1 MDNKQDFWRW
11 MQRLTQGM
19 SVGTFA
25 VTVVLGVGAVAP
37 DPVTLRHRAAMADY
51 QAGHWPE
58 AYQGLAALADAGDPD
73 AARLAGLMVRQ
84 GPLLYGQ
91 RFDASPE
98 RQAAWA
104 RLTGAVR
111 DAVHAAPRHAGRAG
125 AETGARVAQVAQR

>member
-1 MDNKQDFWRW
+1 MDRTHDFWRW
-11 MQRLTQGM
+11 MQRLTQAL
-19 SVGTFA
+19 SVGTVA
-25 VTVVLGVGAVAP
+25 VTVVLGMGAAMP

-51 QAGHWPE
+51 QAGRWPE

-73 AARLAGLMVRQ
+73 AARLAALMVRQ

-104 RLTGAVR
+104 RLTGAV
-111 DAVHAAPRHAGRAG
+111 PP
-125 AETGARVAQVAQR
+125 GARAVVHGGSRRPARATS